1 MSFATDCNHFSFI
14 IIGDEISHYVNFKI
28 NLKYLTMKIFC
39 KLVYTLSFLDFFFC
53 LSAKKK
59 HRNLGGASQKSLWT
73 DRVNVQEVKKTVAKA
88 TKSGIPR
95 QLANTTSQPQSQKF
109 QSNQTL

>member
-53 LSAKKK
+53 LSAKKAPQLRRCITK
-59 HRNLGGASQKSLWT
+59 IT
-73 DRVNVQEVKKTVAKA
+73 MDRQGKCTGSEKTVAKA